1 MRVIDSKLRIVK
13 RGPARWCALSAVLLQ
28 LGVLSGCGPSMGA
41 WLYTMGMVPKQK
53 STAEFKLPKG
63 SVLILVDDEQD
74 LVDLPDAREAL
85 VTALGQQLKE
95 HKIAEQVTTNEEL
108 AKIRQS
114 EAKFDQ
120 RGAREI
126 GVMAQADTVLWLS
139 IKQFSVEK
147 DLEIAVTPA
156 NFAASLKVVNAG
168 ADKRDEVRLWPLD
181 RDGRLVTVTV
191 SPQDLHACKS
201 KKEVHEKMA
210 DAMADKVAKLFYDYE
225 IEQ

>member
-1 MRVIDSKLRIVK
+1 MNSRRTK
-13 RGPARWCALSAVLLQ
+13 CYALSAVVLQ
-28 LGVLSGCGPSMGA
+28 LTLLSGCGPSFGA
-41 WLYTMGMVPKQK
+41 WLYTLGMVPKQK
-53 STAEFKLPKG
+53 STAEYKLPQG
-63 SVLILVDDEQD
+63 PVLILVDDEQD
-74 LVDLPDAREAL
+74 LVDLPNAKEAL
-85 VTALGQQLKE
+85 VTALGQQLKD
-95 HKIAEQVTTNEEL
+95 HKIANQVTTSEEL

-114 EAKFDQ
+114 EEKFDQ

-126 GVMAQADTVLWLS
+126 GLLAHADTVLWLS

-147 DLEIAVTPA
+147 DLELAVAPA
-156 NFAASLKVVNAG
+156 NFAATLKVVNAR

-181 RDGRLVTVTV
+181 REGRLVSVTV

-201 KKEVHEKMA
+201 KAEVHEKMA